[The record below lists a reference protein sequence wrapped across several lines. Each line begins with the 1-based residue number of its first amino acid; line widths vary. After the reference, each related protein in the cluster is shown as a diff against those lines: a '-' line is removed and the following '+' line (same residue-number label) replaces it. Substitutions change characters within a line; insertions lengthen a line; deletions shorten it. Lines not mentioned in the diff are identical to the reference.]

1 MKNKDRVSRRSW
13 IDMHPDLLNWLEDEI
28 DRTIHLLSD
37 SGYNLIDIEHFLV
50 KRFHTICAKHFTAPK
65 VNRKLRPPHRE
76 NISERCYRVCK
87 NGKKA
92 GWRLKNDE

>member
-1 MKNKDRVSRRSW
+1 
-13 IDMHPDLLNWLEDEI
+13 MHPDLLNWLEDEI

-65 VNRKLRPPHRE
+65 VNRKLRPPHCTGR
-76 NISERCYRVCK
+76 ISLKDAIECAKTV
-87 NGKKA
+87 KKQD
-92 GWRLKNDE
+92 GD